1 MYSNDRYVNVNVNV
15 CLYVQIIANT
25 LYKRERE
32 RERKIRIMWPII
44 NQALLKNKKILHQNL
59 SVLQT
64 DSHRKTYK
72 THHLLR
78 DGLEVGDNGTP

>member
-1 MYSNDRYVNVNVNV
+1 MSMSMYVYMYKS
-15 CLYVQIIANT
+15 LQIPYT
-25 LYKRERE
+25 KERE